1 MGEHPGSGTESGR
14 TRLIVGWAITG
25 FGVLVTAATLV
36 ISIAV
41 LVTAETT
48 TQFTALLVSS
58 LFFAAFPALMGL
70 GLVIWGRKMVLKAR
84 TGRPG

>member
-1 MGEHPGSGTESGR
+1 MDKPPASGKGKAG
-14 TRLIVGWAITG
+14 LIIGWVITG
-25 FGVLVTAATLV
+25 FGTLVTAATLV

-41 LVTAETT
+41 LVSAETT
-48 TQFTALLVSS
+48 TQFMALLVSS

-84 TGRPG
+84 AGNPG